1 MNSSSKLTPPKRRSH
16 PTIQLDVSFADL
28 HACFGAFF
36 HTIDRQQCLND
47 IKSFW
52 HTDKEILV
60 TLSVRT
66 SLDLLLQSLNLP
78 PESEV
83 LMSAINIRE
92 MAQIIRS
99 HGLIPVPVDISIDTV
114 APNLEILEQLV
125 SPRSKVLL
133 IAHLFGIIIPLQ
145 PYADFCKKHHILL
158 VEDCAQAF
166 AGKQYYGYPQA
177 DISLF
182 SFGAIKS
189 CTALG
194 GAVALIKD
202 KQLAQKIE
210 SIEQEYPQKSEFWYL
225 KRLFRFY
232 CLKLLSLPS
241 IYYQII
247 NLMRLLNLDVESTI
261 KKATLGFPT
270 GDLLAKIRYRNPKHL
285 LWFLNYRLSHCDD
298 FQERIQRGKDFLK
311 MLPDNLTIPGNKA
324 EYNSF
329 WVMPILINSPD
340 AMATKLRG
348 EGFDSARGNRSLFA
362 IDAKPNTAN
371 HLLPIQSQY
380 SMAHILCVPFSR
392 LLTAQESEYL
402 AQLITV
408 NINCESD
415 ETKNIIIEN
424 NSVSGS

>member
-1 MNSSSKLTPPKRRSH
+1 MKSFNKTSNKLTRPKCRSH
-16 PTIQLDVSFADL
+16 PTIQLDVSFGDL
-28 HACFGAFF
+28 YACFGAFF
-36 HTIDRQQCLND
+36 HLINRQNCLNE

-66 SLDLLLQSLNLP
+66 SLDLLLRSLNLP

-83 LMSAINIRE
+83 LMSAVNIRE
-92 MAQIIRS
+92 MAEIIRS
-99 HGLIPVPVDISIDTV
+99 HGLIPVPIDIYIDTV
-114 APNLEILEQLV
+114 APNLELLEQLV

-177 DISLF
+177 DVSLF

-210 SIEQEYPQKSEFWYL
+210 AIEQTYLQKSEFWYF
-225 KRLFRFY
+225 KRIFKFY
-232 CLKLLSLPS
+232 LLKLLSLPS
-241 IYYQII
+241 LYYQII

-270 GDLLAKIRYRNPKHL
+270 GDILAKIRYRTPKHL
-285 LWFLNYRLSHCDD
+285 LWFLNYRLRHCDN
-298 FQERIQRGKDFLK
+298 FEERIQRGKSFLE
-311 MLPDNLTIPGNKA
+311 MLPKNLTIPGNKA

-329 WVMPILINSPD
+329 WVMPILIDSPD
-340 AMATKLRG
+340 TMATKLRA

-380 SMAHILCVPFSR
+380 LMAHILCVPFSD
-392 LLTAQESEYL
+392 LLTVQELEYL

-408 NINCESD
+408 NIDCEID
-415 ETKNIIIEN
+415 ETKNVAI
-424 NSVSGS
+424 SK

>member
-1 MNSSSKLTPPKRRSH
+1 MNSSNKLTPPKRRSH

-28 HACFGAFF
+28 NACFNSFF
-36 HTIDRQQCLND
+36 SIINKQQCLND

-83 LMSAINIRE
+83 LMSAVNIRE
-92 MAQIIRS
+92 MAEIIRS
-99 HGLIPVPVDISIDTV
+99 HGLIPVPIDISIDTV

-166 AGKQYYGYPQA
+166 AGKQYFGYPQA
-177 DISLF
+177 DVSLF

-210 SIEQEYPQKSEFWYL
+210 SIEQAYPQKSEFWYL
-225 KRLFRFY
+225 KRLFKFY
-232 CLKLLSLPS
+232 WLKFLSLPS

-261 KKATLGFPT
+261 KKATLGFPR
-270 GDLLAKIRYRNPKHL
+270 GDLLAKIRYRTPKHL
-285 LWFLNYRLSHCDD
+285 LWFLNYRLSNCDD

-311 MLPDNLTIPGNKA
+311 MLPDNLTIPGKKA

-329 WVMPILINSPD
+329 WVMPILIDSPD
-340 AMATKLRG
+340 AMAKILRG

-362 IDAKPNTAN
+362 IYAKPNTPN

-392 LLTAQESEYL
+392 LLTPQESEYL

-415 ETKNIIIEN
+415 ETKNIVIQN
-424 NSVSGS
+424 NS

>member
-1 MNSSSKLTPPKRRSH
+1 MNLSNKLHPPKRRSH
-16 PTIQLDVSFADL
+16 PTIQLDISFHDL
-28 HACFGAFF
+28 NACFGSIFR
-36 HTIDRQQCLND
+36 TIDKKQCLND

-83 LMSAINIRE
+83 LMSGINIRE
-92 MAQIIRS
+92 MAEIIRS

-114 APNLEILEQLV
+114 APKLELLEQLV

-145 PYADFCKKHHILL
+145 PYADFCHKNNILL

-166 AGKQYYGYPQA
+166 AGKQYYGHPQA
-177 DISLF
+177 DVSLF

-202 KQLAQKIE
+202 KQLAHKMETIDQV
-210 SIEQEYPQKSEFWYL
+210 YPQKSEFWYL
-225 KRLFRFY
+225 NRLFKFY
-232 CLKLLSLPS
+232 WLKLLSLPS
-241 IYYQII
+241 LYYQII

-270 GDLLAKIRYRNPKHL
+270 GDLLVKIRYRTPKRL
-285 LWFLNYRLSHCDD
+285 LWFLNYRLSHCEN
-298 FQERIQRGKDFLK
+298 FEERIQRGKSFIK
-311 MLPDNLTIPGNKA
+311 MLPNNLTIPGNKA

-329 WVMPILINSPD
+329 WVMPILIDSPD
-340 AMATKLRG
+340 TMATKLRA

-362 IDAKPNTAN
+362 IDAKPNTPN
-371 HLLPIQSQY
+371 HLLPIKSQY
-380 SMAHILCVPFSR
+380 SMAHILCVPFSP
-392 LLTAQESEYL
+392 LLTSQESKYL
-402 AQLITV
+402 AKLIAE
-408 NINCESD
+408 NIDCEID
-415 ETKNIIIEN
+415 ETKKIVIQN
-424 NSVSGS
+424 NS